1 LNEVKSILKNQNKNK
16 KTMKLQRLICL
27 TTALLFMVAVRPIRA
42 GEPDVNPNGTWK
54 VTIITTNLQVRPAAQ
69 TLKLKLDG
77 GTLTGTLTYNS
88 SPTVNGK
95 ARVSELPITEAK
107 LQGDLISFNFTHPPA
122 AGNGP
127 NAIYG
132 YQGKISGDI
141 IKGTFT
147 MEWMGQSRTRDWE
160 AERLKE

>member
-1 LNEVKSILKNQNKNK
+1 
-16 KTMKLQRLICL
+16 MKIQPSICL
-27 TTALLFMVAVRPIRA
+27 TTALLILAITGPTVRA
-42 GEPDVNPNGTWK
+42 GEPAVNPTGTWK
-54 VTIITTNLQVRPAAQ
+54 VTVVTTNTQARPAAQ

-77 GTLTGTLTYNS
+77 GTLTGTFSYNS

-107 LQGDLISFNFTHPPA
+107 LQGDEISFNFSHPPA

-127 NAIYG
+127 NANYS
-132 YQGKISGDI
+132 YQGKISGDT

-147 MEWMGQSRTRDWE
+147 TEWTGQTRTRGWE
-160 AERLKE
+160 AERVKQ